1 MKEIQQGSIF
11 SLYKG
16 SLPFL
21 ITHCFFVSMQFAIY
35 EKIISIYKKLYGA
48 EEGGYEKKEFE
59 ANVVASFMGGAV
71 GSAVTNSLDV
81 LTINKQ
87 ANPDLNIL

>member
-1 MKEIQQGSIF
+1 MK
-11 SLYKG
+11 LYKTIHG
-16 SLPFL
+16 
-21 ITHCFFVSMQFAIY
+21 
-35 EKIISIYKKLYGA
+35 EN
-48 EEGGYEKKEFE
+48 YEKKEFE
-59 ANVVASFMGGAV
+59 ANVVASFMGGAI

>member
-1 MKEIQQGSIF
+1 L

-21 ITHCFFVSMQFAIY
+21 ITHCLFVSFQFTIY
-35 EKIISIYKKLYGA
+35 EYILKAYKRVYG
-48 EEGGYEKKEFE
+48 EDYEKKEFQ
-59 ANVVASFMGGAV
+59 ANVVASFMGGAI

>member
-1 MKEIQQGSIF
+1 
-11 SLYKG
+11 
-16 SLPFL
+16 
-21 ITHCFFVSMQFAIY
+21 MQFSIY
-35 EKIISIYKKLYGA
+35 EKIIGIYKKLYGA

-59 ANVVASFMGGAV
+59 ANIVASFMGGAV
-71 GSAVTNSLDV
+71 GSAATNSLDV